1 MIISNV
7 NELALAIVSSSS
19 PELSIEDKIKL
30 YEDSLEAIKAIK
42 AIKAHN
48 QPFIDAENKKRAD
61 NSKALAEALG
71 RGESIF

>member
-30 YEDSLEAIKAIK
+30 YEDSLK

-48 QPFIDAENKKRAD
+48 QPFIDAENKKRAE

-71 RGESIF
+71 RGKSIF

>member
-19 PELSIEDKIKL
+19 PELSIDDKIKL
-30 YEDSLEAIKAIK
+30 YEDSLEAIQV
-42 AIKAHN
+42 HN

>member
-30 YEDSLEAIKAIK
+30 YEDSLEAIKA
-42 AIKAHN
+42 HN
-48 QPFIDAENKKRAD
+48 QHFIDAENKKRAD

>member
-1 MIISNV
+1 MTISNV

-30 YEDSLEAIKAIK
+30 YEDSLEAIKA
-42 AIKAHN
+42 HN
-48 QPFIDAENKKRAD
+48 KPFIDAENKKRAD
-61 NSKALAEALG
+61 ISKALAEALG

>member
-1 MIISNV
+1 MIVSNV

-30 YEDSLEAIKAIK
+30 YEDSYSAIIE
-42 AIKAHN
+42 HN
-48 QPFIDAENKKRAD
+48 KPFVEAENKK
-61 NSKALAEALG
+61 KAERSSSLVQALD